1 MKRWIPF
8 LKSEPTVAVVRL
20 SGMIAAGT
28 RPGMLNDVTLAP
40 LLEKA
45 FKRGKPQAV
54 ALLINSPG
62 GSPAQSSLIAHRIR
76 RLSDEHDVPVYAFV
90 EDVAA
95 SGGYYLAVAA
105 DQIWLD
111 HHSIAGSIGVISA
124 GFGFQELIARYGVER
139 RVHTAGRSKSFLD
152 PFQPE
157 KTDDVERLKQLQE
170 QIHATFIGY
179 VTERRGSR
187 LTEHPDLFTGEVWI
201 GQGAV
206 DEGLAE
212 GIAHLEPKMKEIF
225 GDKVRFN
232 RYTLRRSLFQRFGA
246 QLLSGAGETLEE
258 RAMFARYGL

>member
-8 LKSEPTVAVVRL
+8 VKSAPTVAVVRL
-20 SGMIAAGT
+20 SGVIAAGN

-40 LLEKA
+40 VLEKA
-45 FKRGKPQAV
+45 FKRGKPDAV

-76 RLSDEHDVPVYAFV
+76 RLSAETDVPVYAFV

-105 DQIWLD
+105 DTIWLD
-111 HHSIAGSIGVISA
+111 HHSIAGSIGVISS
-124 GFGFQELIARYGVER
+124 GFGFQDLIARYGVER

-152 PFQPE
+152 PFQAE
-157 KTDDVERLKQLQE
+157 KSDDVARLKQLQE
-170 QIHATFIGY
+170 QIHATFIGF
-179 VTERRGSR
+179 VTERRGAR
-187 LTEHPDLFTGEVWI
+187 LSDNPDLFTGEVWI

-206 DEGLAE
+206 DAGLAD
-212 GIAHLEPKMKEIF
+212 GVAHLEPKMKEIF
-225 GDKVRFN
+225 GDKVGFN

-246 QLLSGAGETLEE
+246 QMLHGAGDLIEE
-258 RAMFARYGL
+258 RALCARYGL